1 MRLYFM
7 SKICFKCGIEK
18 ELSEFYKHKKM
29 ADGHV
34 NKCKECNKKD
44 VRENRSKNID
54 YYQEYDRKRANLKHR
69 VDARK
74 EYAQTKEY
82 AESHSKASSKWDSSN
97 PIKKWVHG
105 IVRRAISNGTLIKQ
119 NCEWCDTDKS
129 IHGHHCDYAKPLD
142 VMWLCAQCHRDWH
155 KKYEAI
161 NGDMPDEDEIE

>member
-18 ELSEFYKHKKM
+18 ELSEFYKHKQM

-54 YYQEYDRKRANLKHR
+54 YYQEYDRKRANLPHR

-74 EYAQTKEY
+74 EYAKTTDGWANHVKGKM
-82 AESHSKASSKWDSSN
+82 AWAHRN
-97 PIKKWVHG
+97 PIKVLASQMVNNA
-105 IVRRAISNGTLIKQ
+105 VRDGKLIKTD
-119 NCEWCDTDKS
+119 CEWCGRTDN